1 MEMRRSLKYG
11 IFLPPFHP
19 LDEDPTLAIRRDLD
33 LIQWLD
39 HLGYHEVW
47 VGEHHSTGWELTSS
61 PELLIAAAAER
72 TFQIRLG
79 TGVISLPYH
88 NPLTV
93 AGRIV
98 QLDHQTRGRAMF
110 GFGPGLLAADATMMG
125 IPVAEQ
131 RSRMVE
137 ALEVILRLLNG
148 EVVSM
153 ETSWFKLQGAR
164 LQLSPFSNPRPTI
177 AVANAVS
184 PSGAILAG
192 RLGLGLLCVAAT
204 NGEGYKNLASNWQ
217 IAGETATANGH
228 IMQRS
233 ELRLVGP
240 MHIAETREKAI
251 ANISFGFE
259 KWRDFYNSVNPLGA
273 QVQSVEEMIAAGDV
287 VVGTPD
293 DALQQL
299 ERLWEKTGEFGT
311 FLHLAHNWADFEAT
325 KKSYELFAR
334 YTMPKFERRNLS
346 RAASLAYVRENAAEF
361 LKKTKAA
368 IRHEQDQHA
377 RSRSEASAKH
387 GG

>member
-1 MEMRRSLKYG
+1 MEKRRSLKSG

-39 HLGYHEVW
+39 QLGFHEVW
-47 VGEHHSTGWELTSS
+47 VGEHHSTGWELTAS

-72 TFQIRLG
+72 TTQIRLG

-88 NPLTV
+88 NPLTT

-110 GFGPGLLAADATMMG
+110 GVGPGLLAADATMMG
-125 IPVAEQ
+125 IPVSEQ

-137 ALEVILRLLNG
+137 ALEVILRLIDG
-148 EVVSM
+148 EVVTM
-153 ETSWFKLQGAR
+153 ETAWFKLQGAR
-164 LQLSPFSNPRPTI
+164 LQLSPYTYPRPI
-177 AVANAVS
+177 ISVANAVS
-184 PSGAILAG
+184 PSGAKLAG

-204 NGEGYKNLASNWQ
+204 NGEGYTNLAANWQ
-217 IAGETATANGH
+217 IANETAAANGQV
-228 IMQRS
+228 MNRK

-240 MHIAETREKAI
+240 MHIAETRDRALM
-251 ANISFGFE
+251 NIKYGFE

-273 QVQSVEEMIAAGDV
+273 QIESIEEMIGSGDAV
-287 VVGTPD
+287 IGTPD
-293 DALQQL
+293 DAVAQL
-299 ERLWEKTGEFGT
+299 ERLWDKTGEFGT

-334 YTMPKFERRNLS
+334 FTMPKFEDRNRS
-346 RAASLAYVRENAAEF
+346 RTASLAYVRENAAEF

-368 IRHEQDQHA
+368 IAHEQDKHA
-377 RSRSEASAKH
+377 RDRRENMDRR
-387 GG
+387 